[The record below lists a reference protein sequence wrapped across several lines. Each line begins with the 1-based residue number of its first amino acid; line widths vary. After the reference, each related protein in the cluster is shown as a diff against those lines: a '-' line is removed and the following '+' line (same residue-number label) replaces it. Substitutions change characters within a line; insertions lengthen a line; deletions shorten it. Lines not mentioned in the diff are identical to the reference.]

1 MFFRNAWQIFEKFYQ
16 SPEIMSYIVP
26 ILIVCLFVF
35 ASVKKVNVYN
45 SFVDGAK
52 QSIPTAVAIFP
63 YLFATFLMVNAL
75 HSSGVSKVVVDFVSP
90 PFQLVGIPKEVLELM
105 LIRPFSGSGSL
116 AILSDV
122 YKTYGVDSYIG
133 NCASVI
139 MGSSETVFY
148 VSAVYFSQTKI
159 KRLGWAIPIALFCNF
174 AGGILA
180 CILCRFM

>member
-1 MFFRNAWQIFEKFYQ
+1 
-16 SPEIMSYIVP
+16 MSYLVP
-26 ILIVCLFVF
+26 ILIVALFVF
-35 ASVKKVNVYN
+35 ASFKRVNVYN

-63 YLFATFLMVNAL
+63 YLFATFLMVNLLRA
-75 HSSGVSKVVVDFVSP
+75 SGVSALIVDFVSP
-90 PFQLVGIPKEVLELM
+90 PFQLVGIPKQVLELL

-122 YKTYGVDSYIG
+122 YNTYGTDSYVG

-148 VSAVYFSQTKI
+148 VSAVYFSQTRV
-159 KRLGWAIPIALFCNF
+159 KRLGWAIPIALFCNL

-180 CILCRFM
+180 CILCRFL

>member
-1 MFFRNAWQIFEKFYQ
+1 
-16 SPEIMSYIVP
+16 MSYIVP
-26 ILIVCLFVF
+26 ILIVALFVF
-35 ASVKKVNVYN
+35 ASFKRVNVYN

-75 HSSGVSKVVVDFVSP
+75 HASGVGKLIVDFVSP
-90 PFQLVGIPKEVLELM
+90 PFALVGIPKQVLELM

-116 AILSDV
+116 AILTDV
-122 YKTYGVDSYIG
+122 YKTYGADGYIG

-148 VSAVYFSQTKI
+148 ISAVYFAKTKV
-159 KRLGWAIPIALFCNF
+159 KRLGWAVPIALFCNL

-180 CILCRFM
+180 CILCRFL

>member
-1 MFFRNAWQIFEKFYQ
+1 
-16 SPEIMSYIVP
+16 MSYLVP
-26 ILIVCLFVF
+26 ILIVALFVF
-35 ASVKKVNVYN
+35 ASFKRVNVYN

-75 HSSGVSKVVVDFVSP
+75 RASGVSALIVDFVSP
-90 PFQLVGIPKEVLELM
+90 PFQLVGIPKQVLELL

-122 YKTYGVDSYIG
+122 YNTYGTDSYVG

-148 VSAVYFSQTKI
+148 VSAVYFSQTCV
-159 KRLGWAIPIALFCNF
+159 KRLGWAIPIALFCNL

-180 CILCRFM
+180 CILCRFL

>member
-1 MFFRNAWQIFEKFYQ
+1 
-16 SPEIMSYIVP
+16 MSYLVP
-26 ILIVCLFVF
+26 ILIVALFVF
-35 ASVKKVNVYN
+35 ASFKRVNVYN

-75 HSSGVSKVVVDFVSP
+75 RASGVSALIVDFVSP
-90 PFQLVGIPKEVLELM
+90 PFQLVGLPKHVLELL

-122 YKTYGVDSYIG
+122 YNTYGTDSYVG

-148 VSAVYFSQTKI
+148 ISAVYFSQTCV
-159 KRLGWAIPIALFCNF
+159 KRLGWAIPIALFCNL

-180 CILCRFM
+180 CILCRFL

>member
-1 MFFRNAWQIFEKFYQ
+1 
-16 SPEIMSYIVP
+16 MSYLVP
-26 ILIVCLFVF
+26 ILIVALFVF
-35 ASVKKVNVYN
+35 ASFKRVNVYN

-75 HSSGVSKVVVDFVSP
+75 RASGVSALIVDFVSP
-90 PFQLVGIPKEVLELM
+90 PFQLVGIPKQVLELL

-122 YKTYGVDSYIG
+122 YNTYGTDSYVG

-148 VSAVYFSQTKI
+148 ISAVYFSQTGV
-159 KRLGWAIPIALFCNF
+159 KRLGWAIPIALFCNL

-180 CILCRFM
+180 CILCRFL

>member
-1 MFFRNAWQIFEKFYQ
+1 
-16 SPEIMSYIVP
+16 MSYLVP
-26 ILIVCLFVF
+26 ILIVALFVF
-35 ASVKKVNVYN
+35 ASFKKVNVYN

-63 YLFATFLMVNAL
+63 YLFATFLMVNLLRA
-75 HSSGVSKVVVDFVSP
+75 SGVSALIVDFVSP
-90 PFQLVGIPKEVLELM
+90 PFQLVGIPKQVLELL

-122 YKTYGVDSYIG
+122 YNTYGTDSYVG

-148 VSAVYFSQTKI
+148 VSAVYFSQTCV
-159 KRLGWAIPIALFCNF
+159 KRLGWAIPIALFCNL

-180 CILCRFM
+180 CILCRFL

>member
-1 MFFRNAWQIFEKFYQ
+1 
-16 SPEIMSYIVP
+16 MSYFVP
-26 ILIVCLFVF
+26 ILIVALFVF
-35 ASVKKVNVYN
+35 ASFKRVNVYN

-75 HSSGVSKVVVDFVSP
+75 RASGVSALIVDFVSP
-90 PFQLVGIPKEVLELM
+90 PFQLVGIPKQVLELL

-122 YKTYGVDSYIG
+122 YNTYGTDSYVG

-148 VSAVYFSQTKI
+148 VSAVYFSQTCV
-159 KRLGWAIPIALFCNF
+159 KRLGWAIPIALFCNL

-180 CILCRFM
+180 CILCRFL

>member
-1 MFFRNAWQIFEKFYQ
+1 
-16 SPEIMSYIVP
+16 MSYLVP
-26 ILIVCLFVF
+26 ILIVALFVF
-35 ASVKKVNVYN
+35 ASFKRVNVYN

-63 YLFATFLMVNAL
+63 YLFATFLMVNLLRA
-75 HSSGVSKVVVDFVSP
+75 SGVSALIVDFVSP
-90 PFQLVGIPKEVLELM
+90 PFQLVGIPKQVLELLM
-105 LIRPFSGSGSL
+105 IRPFSGSGSL

-122 YKTYGVDSYIG
+122 YNTYGTDSYVG

-148 VSAVYFSQTKI
+148 ISAVYFSQTRV
-159 KRLGWAIPIALFCNF
+159 KRLGWVIPIALFCNL

-180 CILCRFM
+180 CILCRFL

>member
-1 MFFRNAWQIFEKFYQ
+1 
-16 SPEIMSYIVP
+16 MSYLVP
-26 ILIVCLFVF
+26 ILIVALFVF
-35 ASVKKVNVYN
+35 ASFKRVNVYN

-63 YLFATFLMVNAL
+63 YLFATFLMVNLLRA
-75 HSSGVSKVVVDFVSP
+75 SGVSALIVDFVSP
-90 PFQLVGIPKEVLELM
+90 PFQLVGIPKQVLELL

-122 YKTYGVDSYIG
+122 YNTYGTDSYVG

-148 VSAVYFSQTKI
+148 VSAVYFSQTCV
-159 KRLGWAIPIALFCNF
+159 KRLGWAIPIALFCNL

-180 CILCRFM
+180 CILCRFL

>member
-1 MFFRNAWQIFEKFYQ
+1 
-16 SPEIMSYIVP
+16 MSYLVP
-26 ILIVCLFVF
+26 ILIVALFVF
-35 ASVKKVNVYN
+35 ASFKRVNVYN

-75 HSSGVSKVVVDFVSP
+75 HASGASGFIVDFLSP
-90 PFQLVGIPKEVLELM
+90 PFQLVGIPKQVLELL

-122 YKTYGVDSYIG
+122 YKTYGADSYIG

-148 VSAVYFSQTKI
+148 ISAVYFSQTQV
-159 KRLGWAIPIALFCNF
+159 KRLGWAIPIALFCNL

-180 CILCRFM
+180 CILCRFV

>member
-1 MFFRNAWQIFEKFYQ
+1 
-16 SPEIMSYIVP
+16 MSYIVP
-26 ILIVCLFVF
+26 ILLIVLF
-35 ASVKKVNVYN
+35 AYATLKKANVYD

-52 QSIPTAVAIFP
+52 QSIATAVAIFP

-75 HSSGVSKVVVDFVSP
+75 SASGVGKAIVNFVGP
-90 PFQLVGIPKEVLELM
+90 PFALLGIPKEVLELL

-116 AILSDV
+116 AILSNV
-122 YKTYGVDSYIG
+122 YATYGVDSYVG

-148 VSAVYFSQTKI
+148 ISAVYFSQTKV
-159 KRLGWAIPIALFCNF
+159 KRIGWALPIALFCNF

-180 CILCRFM
+180 CMLCRFI

>member
-1 MFFRNAWQIFEKFYQ
+1 
-16 SPEIMSYIVP
+16 MSYIVP
-26 ILIVCLFVF
+26 ILIIALFVF
-35 ASVKKVNVYN
+35 AGFKRVNVYN

-75 HSSGVSKVVVDFVSP
+75 HASGVSKLIVDFVSP
-90 PFQLVGIPKEVLELM
+90 PFTLIGIPQEVLELL

-122 YKTYGVDSYIG
+122 YNTYGADSYIG

-148 VSAVYFSQTKI
+148 VSAVYFSQTKV
-159 KRLGWAIPIALFCNF
+159 KHLGWAIPIALFCNL

-180 CILCRFM
+180 CILCRFL